1 MKKYRFTGLAC
12 LIILFLIITPLLA
25 GEQTNLTSSAR
36 GAKIVSFSSNY
47 GGMWDVNSLI
57 DPAENPEEAL
67 PTWCTEAEA
76 PFPHWVVIELPK
88 QEWLTTLIFNN
99 FIPDEEGWPGISAKD
114 VRVETSTSSSS
125 SGFKTVASF
134 QLERNKNDQLVR
146 LEPLEAR
153 WIKIV
158 ITSNYGNPEYT
169 ELGKLG
175 VFDDGSRGKNLAA
188 ELKDKG
194 YIDIYGI
201 YFDFASARLRPE
213 SDPVLKQIAVF
224 SAENPSVKLII
235 EGHTDNVGG
244 DKSNQLLS
252 ENRAKSVVTALTK
265 LGVNSN
271 LLSAS
276 GLGSS
281 NPVADNS
288 TITGRAKNRR
298 VTIRVIN

>member
-1 MKKYRFTGLAC
+1 MKTHRNTIIIYLLF
-12 LIILFLIITPLLA
+12 IILITTPLLA

-36 GAKIVSFSSNY
+36 GARIVSFSSNY

-57 DPAENPEEAL
+57 DPTEGPEENL

-88 QEWLTTLIFNN
+88 KEWLTTLIFNN
-99 FIPDEEGWPGISAKD
+99 YIPDEEGWPGISAKD
-114 VRVETSTSSSS
+114 LRVETSTSGPS

-134 QLERNKNDQLVR
+134 QLEKNKNDQLVR
-146 LEPLEAR
+146 IDPLETR

-175 VFDDGSRGKNLAA
+175 VFDDGSRSKNLAA

-194 YIDIYGI
+194 FVDVYGL
-201 YFDFASARLRPE
+201 YFDFASAKLRIE
-213 SDPVLKQIAVF
+213 SEPVLKQIAEF
-224 SAENPSVKLII
+224 SKQNPDLKLAI
-235 EGHTDNVGG
+235 EGHTDNIGG
-244 DKSNQLLS
+244 DKANQLLS
-252 ENRAKSVVTALTK
+252 ENRAKSVVTALVK
-265 LGVNSN
+265 LGVSSA

-276 GLGSS
+276 GLGAT
-281 NPVADNS
+281 NPVADNA

-298 VTIRVIN
+298 VTVRVVK